1 MIYIVLLSFSV
12 YLSYYLSI
20 ILSISP
26 SVCAPVYLSI
36 ICLSV
41 CLSACPSVY
50 RSICLSIL
58 SVCRSI
64 CLSLYLSIDLSAF
77 VRSVYHL
84 AICMCGLSFACWG
97 HKMRHFS
104 TFVLPAVVHGGLP
117 VLLVLVGF
125 SFRGVAKRWAILLWS
140 FDIFLIFP
148 DFLGFYVVRTL
159 VR

>member
-1 MIYIVLLSFSV
+1 MCYFTVFHNELPGLLLIYIVLLSFSV

-64 CLSLYLSIDLSAF
+64 CLSVYLSIDLSVF
-77 VRSVYHL
+77 FRSVYHL

-97 HKMRHFS
+97 HKMHHFS
-104 TFVLPAVVHGGLP
+104 TFFSACGRSRGFVSAAGAGG
-117 VLLVLVGF
+117 VFISGC
-125 SFRGVAKRWAILLWS
+125 G
-140 FDIFLIFP
+140 
-148 DFLGFYVVRTL
+148 
-159 VR
+159 

>member
-20 ILSISP
+20 ILSIST
-26 SVCAPVYLSI
+26 SICAPVYLSI

-50 RSICLSIL
+50 RSIYLSIL

-64 CLSLYLSIDLSAF
+64 CLSIDLSVF

-84 AICMCGLSFACWG
+84 AMCVCGLSFACLG
-97 HKMRHFS
+97 HRMHYFS
-104 TFVLPAVVHGGLP
+104 TFFLPAVVHGGLS
-117 VLLVLVGF
+117 VLLVRDFRFGVWPSAGRSFYGVLLF
-125 SFRGVAKRWAILLWS
+125 S
-140 FDIFLIFP
+140 
-148 DFLGFYVVRTL
+148 
-159 VR
+159 